1 MRALAAAGGLLL
13 IALILWDAFETI
25 ILPRRVTRRL
35 RLARLYFRY
44 SWRALVGAARRLP
57 GGSRKE
63 RSSLR
68 DGLLGVYGP
77 LALLFLLA
85 LWAMALV
92 LGFALL
98 QWGLGSPMATA
109 AGAAGFGAILYLSG
123 VTFFT
128 LGFGDVVPL
137 AAVGRTVAVLEAA
150 TGFGF
155 LALVIGYLPTI
166 YTAFSGREVNITL
179 LDARAGSPPS
189 AAELLRRHGHQHDA
203 AALDELLRDWE
214 RWAAELLESHLS
226 YPVLTYFRSQHE
238 HLSWL
243 ASLTMILDA
252 CTLLIVGVHSEA
264 WSFPSRQARYT
275 FAIARHAVGDLSQ
288 ILYAA
293 PLPPRPERLPP
304 EDLARLREI
313 LATVGLRLREGDDA
327 ERWLAELRHLYEPYV
342 NALAERLLFTL
353 PSWFPSTD
361 PDDWQTTAWEW
372 EPATLP
378 PLAEP
383 KAASRRR
390 RPRAAAEGDGPGS
403 A

>member
-25 ILPRRVTRRL
+25 VLPRRVTRRL
-35 RLARLYFRY
+35 RLARLFFRY
-44 SWRALVGAARRLP
+44 SWRAWAGAARLLP

-63 RSSLR
+63 RSSRR

-77 LALLFLLA
+77 LGLLFLLA

-109 AGAAGFGAILYLSG
+109 GGAAGFGAILYLSG

-137 AAVGRTVAVLEAA
+137 AAAGRTVAVLEAA

-189 AAELLRRHGHQHDA
+189 AAELLRRHGDQHDA
-203 AALDELLRDWE
+203 AALDELLRAWE
-214 RWAAELLESHLS
+214 RWAAQLLEHHLS
-226 YPVLTYFRSQHE
+226 FPVS
-238 HLSWL
+238 
-243 ASLTMILDA
+243 
-252 CTLLIVGVHSEA
+252 
-264 WSFPSRQARYT
+264 
-275 FAIARHAVGDLSQ
+275 
-288 ILYAA
+288 
-293 PLPPRPERLPP
+293 
-304 EDLARLREI
+304 
-313 LATVGLRLREGDDA
+313 
-327 ERWLAELRHLYEPYV
+327 
-342 NALAERLLFTL
+342 
-353 PSWFPSTD
+353 
-361 PDDWQTTAWEW
+361 
-372 EPATLP
+372 
-378 PLAEP
+378 
-383 KAASRRR
+383 
-390 RPRAAAEGDGPGS
+390 
-403 A
+403 

>member
-35 RLARLYFRY
+35 RLARLFFRY
-44 SWRALVGAARRLP
+44 SWRAWAGAARRLP

-68 DGLLGVYGP
+68 DGMLGAYGP
-77 LALLFLLA
+77 LALLLLVA

-109 AGAAGFGAILYLSG
+109 EGAAGFGAILYLSG

-203 AALDELLRDWE
+203 AALDQLLRDWE

-226 YPVLTYFRSQHE
+226 FPVLSFYRSQHDNQ
-238 HLSWL
+238 SWL
-243 ASLTMILDA
+243 AALSAILDTCAILLAGIKDA
-252 CTLLIVGVHSEA
+252 C
-264 WSFPSRQARYT
+264 PYQAQLT
-275 FAIARHAVGDLSQ
+275 FAMARHAAVDLALVFRTPPQ
-288 ILYAA
+288 N
-293 PLPPRPERLPP
+293 PDEDRLPRERLTRLRAELSEEGLLLRDGEAADRQLDELRGMYEPFLAG
-304 EDLARLREI
+304 LARYFLFALPVVVTEKPPVDNWQTSAWTSRTPGI
-313 LATVGLRLREGDDA
+313 GRLPGI
-327 ERWLAELRHLYEPYV
+327 
-342 NALAERLLFTL
+342 
-353 PSWFPSTD
+353 D
-361 PDDWQTTAWEW
+361 PDDEHF
-372 EPATLP
+372 
-378 PLAEP
+378 
-383 KAASRRR
+383 
-390 RPRAAAEGDGPGS
+390 D
-403 A
+403 